1 VFWFNIMPVRIMKG
15 DTMELLVGAV
25 VAAVTAV
32 SARLVGFDTAATRIV
47 P

>member
-25 VAAVTAV
+25 VASNAKGMRAPTC
-32 SARLVGFDTAATRIV
+32 
-47 P
+47 